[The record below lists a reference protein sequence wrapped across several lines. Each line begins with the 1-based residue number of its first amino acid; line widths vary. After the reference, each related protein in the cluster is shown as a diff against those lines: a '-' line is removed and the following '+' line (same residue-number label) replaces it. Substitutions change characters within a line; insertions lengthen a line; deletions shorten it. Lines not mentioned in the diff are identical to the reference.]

1 MLLSLPSIR
10 LNYWQ
15 TQLLNPH
22 GILKN
27 ATIVVP
33 LKFLSIFCWS
43 LQMPLINWK
52 VELKFKWTKYSVL
65 AAAGGDN
72 TNSNLYNF
80 IFTIKDTKL
89 NVPAVILSVKV
100 DQKQSKFFSK
110 GFEMSIDIFSSQTL
124 LELTDFLFW
133 FIQIKITVLKVLR
146 LLLIKKVLQKIIT
159 WSSIINFYNQPVY
172 SDIKQYKK
180 ITKLT
185 AGQGEDDTTE
195 CFYEYIK
202 NCYRLI
208 ANDLSREKELETN
221 SKAIQKIEFVGQLKN
236 TENADNTIYV
246 CFNQFRKNQRKNT
259 KIFSRKSNSLIKD
272 GKLWRSKS

>member
-1 MLLSLPSIR
+1 
-10 LNYWQ
+10 
-15 TQLLNPH
+15 
-22 GILKN
+22 
-27 ATIVVP
+27 
-33 LKFLSIFCWS
+33 
-43 LQMPLINWK
+43 MPLINWK

-159 WSSIINFYNQPVY
+159 
-172 SDIKQYKK
+172 
-180 ITKLT
+180 
-185 AGQGEDDTTE
+185 
-195 CFYEYIK
+195 
-202 NCYRLI
+202 
-208 ANDLSREKELETN
+208 
-221 SKAIQKIEFVGQLKN
+221 
-236 TENADNTIYV
+236 
-246 CFNQFRKNQRKNT
+246 
-259 KIFSRKSNSLIKD
+259 
-272 GKLWRSKS
+272 